1 MEIIWEGR
9 KCRGRLSQNGDRLLW
24 SDNDVLVQDKE
35 TDLSRYDVSIDG
47 GETMTM
53 LSRSRLSYE
62 YDAVRELRCIDED
75 GEEFMFSSSSSSAK
89 VCELQDEKKVIRG
102 GDDGKW
108 YKEGDVET
116 FRFVPLGPGCWS
128 GM

>member
-1 MEIIWEGR
+1 
-9 KCRGRLSQNGDRLLW
+9 LW
-24 SDNDVLVQDKE
+24 SDNDVWYRIKE

-75 GEEFMFSSSSSSAK
+75 GEEFMFSSSSSSARF
-89 VCELQDEKKVIRG
+89 VSCQDEKKVIRG

-116 FRFVPLGPGCWS
+116 DVSFRVPLGPGCWS